1 MNTTQISPGHP
12 PDILQTPPRHLQGT
26 RDANRW
32 QQTPTE
38 TKSQPETPQDTDGCC
53 LSMSGSVS
61 WRLLVS
67 FYSWRWQGGV
77 WGTCGGVWGVSGG
90 CRKVSECYFWKLEAH
105 RCVLG
110 SQPLQY
116 GAITLFWHS
125 LERHDFFSPDHSETS
140 KYQNVSI
147 WGWQKWLS
155 CMISLFFNARQKDIK
170 NGSCKWSPC
179 SFSRRQIFAPIH
191 HIWFKEVLGRM
202 KKWTSL

>member
-77 WGTCGGVWGVSGG
+77 WGTCGGVWGVSEGIWVQISKMAVANDHPVAVNLQNIWV
-90 CRKVSECYFWKLEAH
+90 CEIKKKCHWNDLNWFSKQSLCPTRPIYYKLIISHEISHWKSNRSH
-105 RCVLG
+105 
-110 SQPLQY
+110 
-116 GAITLFWHS
+116 I
-125 LERHDFFSPDHSETS
+125 RHFENN
-140 KYQNVSI
+140 Q
-147 WGWQKWLS
+147 L
-155 CMISLFFNARQKDIK
+155 L
-170 NGSCKWSPC
+170 
-179 SFSRRQIFAPIH
+179 
-191 HIWFKEVLGRM
+191 
-202 KKWTSL
+202 

>member
-26 RDANRW
+26 RDANRC
-32 QQTPTE
+32 QQRQRASPRHPKTLT
-38 TKSQPETPQDTDGCC
+38 GAVWVC
-53 LSMSGSVS
+53 LAVSVGVC
-61 WRLLVS
+61 WCL
-67 FYSWRWQGGV
+67 FIHGGDK
-77 WGTCGGVWGVSGG
+77 GVSGG

-110 SQPLQY
+110 SQPLQL

-155 CMISLFFNARQKDIK
+155 RMISLFFNARQKDIK

-179 SFSRRQIFAPIH
+179 SWAFVLFQIKRQARGKD
-191 HIWFKEVLGRM
+191 KENSEIMRL
-202 KKWTSL
+202 KI

>member
-77 WGTCGGVWGVSGG
+77 WG
-90 CRKVSECYFWKLEAH
+90 VSEGIWVLFLEI
-105 RCVLG
+105 G
-110 SQPLQY
+110 SAQMCFGFSAFAVRSHNIILAQPGKAWL
-116 GAITLFWHS
+116 
-125 LERHDFFSPDHSETS
+125 FSPDHSETS

-179 SFSRRQIFAPIH
+179 RIGPRR
-191 HIWFKEVLGRM
+191 KVVV
-202 KKWTSL
+202 